1 MTGTTCYGTA
11 FRKSTANARTGL
23 AKEEFGAFS
32 YATTVRTADM
42 VSLTGFASYS
52 GGTETVNASDK
63 TYSGTM
69 DLQVRFNANSVS
81 GVVKDLVAANGLR
94 WQHNFAD
101 VDRIVLSD
109 TVLRRDARWTNTTV
123 FCISGSGLLRPP
135 SRDPEPTRG
144 SGMSSPWPG
153 LRHAAHVAAVRLDT
167 VTGRSECV
175 AEPPSTVR
183 VGLLV
188 EVAAPCRHAPCVRG
202 RFVAK
207 HEPFRRLLSN
217 CFRVRWLA
225 HTATPDSQAVSLSNP
240 LRLRVSALNS
250 SPTRWTGSPRPR
262 YRSAYPRSFSWR
274 RAAFAPARSRIF
286 NSNT

>member
-11 FRKSTANARTGL
+11 FRKSTASARTGL

-42 VSLTGFASYS
+42 VSLTAIASYS
-52 GGTETVNASDK
+52 GGREALSASDK

-69 DLQVRFNANSVS
+69 DLQVRFSANSVS

-109 TVLRRDARWTNTTV
+109 AVLRRDARWTNTSGTDTTV
-123 FCISGSGLLRPP
+123 FYASGSGLLRPP

-153 LRHAAHVAAVRLDT
+153 LRHAAHVAAVRLDP
-167 VTGRSECV
+167 VTGRTQRV
-175 AEPPSTVR
+175 AEPPSAVR
-183 VGLLV
+183 VGLL
-188 EVAAPCRHAPCVRG
+188 
-202 RFVAK
+202 
-207 HEPFRRLLSN
+207 
-217 CFRVRWLA
+217 
-225 HTATPDSQAVSLSNP
+225 
-240 LRLRVSALNS
+240 
-250 SPTRWTGSPRPR
+250 
-262 YRSAYPRSFSWR
+262 
-274 RAAFAPARSRIF
+274 
-286 NSNT
+286 